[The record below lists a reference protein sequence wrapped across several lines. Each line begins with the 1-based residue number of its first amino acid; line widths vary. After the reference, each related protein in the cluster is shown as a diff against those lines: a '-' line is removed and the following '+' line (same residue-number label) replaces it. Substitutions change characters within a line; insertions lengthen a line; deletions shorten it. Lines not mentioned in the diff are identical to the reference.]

1 MALVVVYDACV
12 LYPAPVRDLLME
24 LAISGLVR
32 AKWTERIHQE
42 WMSSLVTDRPN
53 IESRI
58 QQTRRLMDVAIPDAL
73 VTQFES
79 LIDGI
84 TLPDPKDCHV
94 LAAAIKCGAQ
104 LIVTA
109 NLKDFPQ
116 EQLAPY
122 AIDALHPDQFIEQQ
136 FGLNQATVI
145 ACAKRIRGRLH
156 KPELSV
162 DEYLEILSSSR
173 LPVTADLLRE
183 YKELI

>member
-1 MALVVVYDACV
+1 MGFVVVYDACV

-24 LAISGLVR
+24 IAISDLVQ

-42 WMSSLVTDRPN
+42 WISSLVADRPD
-53 IESRI
+53 IGERI
-58 QQTRRLMDVAIPDAL
+58 QQTRRLMDVALPDAL
-73 VTQFES
+73 VRQYES

-84 TLPDPKDCHV
+84 TLPDPRDRHV
-94 LAAAIKCGAQ
+94 VAAAVKCGAQ

-116 EQLAPY
+116 DHLAPY
-122 AIDALHPDQFIEQQ
+122 GMEAVHPDQFIEQH
-136 FGLNQATVI
+136 FGLNQDTVI
-145 ACAKRIRGRLH
+145 ACARRIRARLQN
-156 KPELSV
+156 PEKSA

-173 LPVTADLLRE
+173 LPVTVDLLRE

>member
-1 MALVVVYDACV
+1 MGFVVVYDACV

-24 LAISGLVR
+24 LAISGLVQ

-42 WMSSLVTDRPN
+42 WISSLVADRPE
-53 IESRI
+53 IDKRI

-73 VTQFES
+73 ITYYES
-79 LIDGI
+79 LIDGV

-104 LIVTA
+104 MIVTA

-116 EQLAPY
+116 GYLAPY
-122 AIDALHPDQFIEQQ
+122 GIEAVHPDQFIEQH
-136 FGLNQATVI
+136 FGLNQDVVI
-145 ACAKRIRGRLH
+145 ACARRIRARLQN
-156 KPELSV
+156 PEKSA
-162 DEYLEILSSSR
+162 DEYLAILSSSR

-183 YKELI
+183 FKELI